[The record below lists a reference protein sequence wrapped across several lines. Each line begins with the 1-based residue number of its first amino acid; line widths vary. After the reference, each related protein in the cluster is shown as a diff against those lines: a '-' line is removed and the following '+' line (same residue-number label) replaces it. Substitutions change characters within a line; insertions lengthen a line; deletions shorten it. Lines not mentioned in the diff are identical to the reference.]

1 MAAVL
6 IMGVLTAAVLAW
18 RCRREAAAEKRSI
31 DRLALS
37 SLRRDRHWKP
47 RRKYTQA
54 GARWKA

>member
-1 MAAVL
+1 MEAVL
-6 IMGVLTAAVLAW
+6 MVGALTAAVLAW
-18 RCRREAAAEKRSI
+18 RRRREAAEEKRSI

>member
-1 MAAVL
+1 MEAVL
-6 IMGVLTAAVLAW
+6 IVGAMTAAVLAW

-31 DRLALS
+31 DRLALL
-37 SLRRDRHWKP
+37 SLRRERHWKP

>member
-6 IMGVLTAAVLAW
+6 IVGALTAAVLAW
-18 RCRREAAAEKRSI
+18 RCHREAAAEKRSI